1 MNGNSNVGLLFF
13 LLELVKIIVG
23 IVKECNVS
31 ASWLPCSCVWRERG
45 KSLLCP
51 YIKTTTMMLSLGP
64 HARESEAIW
73 STHTVSNSN
82 SFGWEHHIVMWGPIQ
97 WCTGRPISVQNWSAD
112 A

>member
-1 MNGNSNVGLLFF
+1 MGKVVMLVCYSF

-31 ASWLPCSCVWRERG
+31 ASWLSCSRVWRERG

-51 YIKTTTMMLSLGP
+51 YMKTTAMMLSLGP
-64 HARESEAIW
+64 HARESEAMW
-73 STHTVSNSN
+73 STRTVSNSN
-82 SFGWEHHIVMWGPIQ
+82 GFGWEHCMVMWGPIQ
-97 WCTGRPISVQNWSAD
+97 RCAGRPISPQNRSAD